1 MYFIMCGWGNLGTGQ
16 HNASQI
22 YISQKD
28 ALVQAGPASPIL
40 HLGWHGYAQAPT
52 QSVYC
57 LSNSILLWAPYLA
70 PRHTHSL
77 TRWEQSTVCLLQIL
91 LEARRQSSTH
101 RLLTQKGRAL
111 ERETNVVGENYK
123 LRNSGDWDWKVKVG
137 ASNVKKRHW
146 FFLCFGMEKGL
157 EVWRC
162 HDQSEFLGQSVSLGR
177 LLFLWTVLWN
187 MSEVNAC
194 TTLIFG
200 LPGSIMSTLYSVYQY
215 VWYCYTIDS
224 LWYHSDILQV
234 FPF

>member
-101 RLLTQKGRAL
+101 RLLTQKGRASKRSQPL
-111 ERETNVVGENYK
+111 LIPCTVHLTCSHTCFPFQSGERMTRMLPPSSTGSSPFFPPPQSPGLTAPVSRPSPRCQV
-123 LRNSGDWDWKVKVG
+123 LRLWGGG
-137 ASNVKKRHW
+137 AKA
-146 FFLCFGMEKGL
+146 GL
-157 EVWRC
+157 EPK
-162 HDQSEFLGQSVSLGR
+162 GR
-177 LLFLWTVLWN
+177 GW
-187 MSEVNAC
+187 C
-194 TTLIFG
+194 
-200 LPGSIMSTLYSVYQY
+200 
-215 VWYCYTIDS
+215 WY
-224 LWYHSDILQV
+224 
-234 FPF
+234 